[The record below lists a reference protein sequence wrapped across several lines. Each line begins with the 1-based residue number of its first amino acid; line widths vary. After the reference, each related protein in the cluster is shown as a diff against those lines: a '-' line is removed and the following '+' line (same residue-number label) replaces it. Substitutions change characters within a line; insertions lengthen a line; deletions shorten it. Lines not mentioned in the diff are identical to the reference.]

1 MQVGG
6 FEYGKPIAL
15 SKVNRTR
22 KQVLANGWQPSR
34 CRHVVA
40 DDDNADGYEYGDDG
54 IPDVLGAVPGTPQT
68 AGVGAPKVL

>member
-1 MQVGG
+1 M
-6 FEYGKPIAL
+6 
-15 SKVNRTR
+15 
-22 KQVLANGWQPSR
+22 ANGWQPSR

>member
-1 MQVGG
+1 M
-6 FEYGKPIAL
+6 
-15 SKVNRTR
+15 
-22 KQVLANGWQPSR
+22 
-34 CRHVVA
+34 VA